1 MATAYE
7 KFSAINQIRV
17 QQSAGAAETLTIPG
31 SIVNGGNAYTVLG
44 ALVQVI
50 TAAGGS
56 TCTISIGASSAL
68 GTALSTTA
76 AGTFGYVLSNTF
88 SDLQGAAG
96 SDISIAI
103 AGGAAQVAVTLF
115 IGSDVPADA

>member
-7 KFSAINQIRV
+7 KFSAINQVRA
-17 QQSAGAAETLTIPG
+17 QQSTGAAETITISG
-31 SIVNGGNAYTVLG
+31 SVINGGNAYTVMG
-44 ALVQVI
+44 ATVQVL

-56 TCTISIGASSAL
+56 TCTISIGAQNI
-68 GTALSTTA
+68 GTAQATTA

-96 SDISIAI
+96 TDISIAI
-103 AGGAAQVAVTLF
+103 AGGAAEVAVTLF

>member
-31 SIVNGGNAYTVLG
+31 SIVNGGNAYTILG

-50 TAAGGS
+50 AQAGGS
-56 TCTISIGASSAL
+56 TCTISIGAQNI
-68 GTALSTTA
+68 GTAQATTV
-76 AGTFGYVLSNTF
+76 AGTFGYVLSDTF
-88 SDLQGAAG
+88 SHLQGTAG
-96 SDISIAI
+96 SDVNIAV